1 MALALV
7 GKQLGELQLDPYVVQ
22 RLRAD
27 VEMQLGALKN
37 AAYTSGFVSAQQ
49 AVVAQATGRWA

>member
-1 MALALV
+1 M